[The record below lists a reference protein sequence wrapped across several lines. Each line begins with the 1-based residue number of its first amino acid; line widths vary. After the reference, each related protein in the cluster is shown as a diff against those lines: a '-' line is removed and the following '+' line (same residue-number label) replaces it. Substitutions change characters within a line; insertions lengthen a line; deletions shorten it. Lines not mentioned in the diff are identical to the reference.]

1 MTQKKKRHT
10 KAQTERNYNY
20 LIELANTLDK
30 NQEYKH
36 SNYNDLDYFGIRD
49 IQNLFINIDDSDY
62 YKPILAKSSFN
73 NNYAYYKIRGD
84 KHKNLPIDNCL
95 YMIIPELAEF
105 INKKKSNNELKIQ
118 ISMGVNF
125 MHTTDRDKNRTF
137 HVKSDNVE
145 IRLDNDT
152 SNITN
157 ELIETFLS
165 NYQKEE
171 QILRNGSNYTFESV
185 DMLGIHFHDIKL
197 KRGKSYIESPKWL
210 ADKKAT
216 INLKNIKDNKRFQ
229 YAITVALNHREIGRN
244 LQKI

>member
-1 MTQKKKRHT
+1 
-10 KAQTERNYNY
+10 
-20 LIELANTLDK
+20 
-30 NQEYKH
+30 
-36 SNYNDLDYFGIRD
+36 
-49 IQNLFINIDDSDY
+49 
-62 YKPILAKSSFN
+62 
-73 NNYAYYKIRGD
+73 
-84 KHKNLPIDNCL
+84 
-95 YMIIPELAEF
+95 MIIPELAEL

-157 ELIETFLS
+157 ELIKTFLS

-171 QILRNGSNYTFESV
+171 QILRNSSNYTFESV

-229 YAITVALNHREIGRN
+229 YAITVALNRREIGRN

>member
-1 MTQKKKRHT
+1 
-10 KAQTERNYNY
+10 
-20 LIELANTLDK
+20 
-30 NQEYKH
+30 
-36 SNYNDLDYFGIRD
+36 
-49 IQNLFINIDDSDY
+49 
-62 YKPILAKSSFN
+62 
-73 NNYAYYKIRGD
+73 
-84 KHKNLPIDNCL
+84 
-95 YMIIPELAEF
+95 MIIPELAEL

-157 ELIETFLS
+157 ELIKTFLS

-229 YAITVALNHREIGRN
+229 YTITVALNHREIGRN

>member
-1 MTQKKKRHT
+1 
-10 KAQTERNYNY
+10 
-20 LIELANTLDK
+20 
-30 NQEYKH
+30 
-36 SNYNDLDYFGIRD
+36 
-49 IQNLFINIDDSDY
+49 
-62 YKPILAKSSFN
+62 
-73 NNYAYYKIRGD
+73 
-84 KHKNLPIDNCL
+84 
-95 YMIIPELAEF
+95 MIIPELAEL

-157 ELIETFLS
+157 ELIKTFLS

-216 INLKNIKDNKRFQ
+216 INLKNIKDNKHFQ

>member
-1 MTQKKKRHT
+1 
-10 KAQTERNYNY
+10 
-20 LIELANTLDK
+20 
-30 NQEYKH
+30 
-36 SNYNDLDYFGIRD
+36 
-49 IQNLFINIDDSDY
+49 
-62 YKPILAKSSFN
+62 
-73 NNYAYYKIRGD
+73 
-84 KHKNLPIDNCL
+84 
-95 YMIIPELAEF
+95 MIIPELAEL

-118 ISMGVNF
+118 LSMGVNF

-157 ELIETFLS
+157 ELIKVFLS

-171 QILRNGSNYTFESV
+171 QILSNGSNYTFESV

-216 INLKNIKDNKRFQ
+216 INPKKIKDNKRFQ
-229 YAITVALNHREIGRN
+229 YAITVAFYHREIGRN
-244 LQKI
+244 LQRISKIKPHTDKYNWKDINVPAGIKDWGRFERNNKDIALNILSAPSKEKINIIYKSKCNRKRKNQVILLLITNNEQEDTE